1 MESLAETPWDVTI
14 SGTGLAQSLLALAL
28 SRSGKKVLHIDR
40 NQYYGGSEAAFSLQ
54 EAEDWVSRV
63 NQEPKSFP
71 FEDASILKP
80 QQTDECNAQLASSR
94 AYTLTLSPQLIY
106 CRSALL
112 PTLVSSK
119 VYRQLEFQAVGSW
132 WIYRPSSNLPS
143 ESSTTTVNAF
153 SDLYRVPSSREDVF
167 ADDVISVK
175 SKRTLMRF
183 LRHITKPQQDDESS
197 SGQENLTG
205 SFPDYLTSNFQV
217 PAELHDP
224 LLSLSLAQSSSPQ
237 TSAEY
242 AVTRIK
248 RHLTSIGVFGPGFG
262 SLVAKWGGGSEISQV
277 GCRALAV
284 GGGVYVLDCGIK
296 SVRNGPIEPDDSD
309 VSPIEVQLANDE
321 SIRTRFL
328 VGSNWD
334 LPANVLDLT
343 RYDKVSRSI
352 TVVSSSL
359 ENLFPVTAEGGPI
372 PVCAVVVFP
381 GTLLGQSEDSPPVY
395 ILVHSSETGECPT
408 GQCVLYSSVS
418 ISGPDGQSLLE
429 SAIHKLLQSSADQ
442 NAKILWSLRFTQ
454 LGRLS
459 QDVRGTPRIQK
470 SSLSA
475 NILSFPPPSLDLAFD
490 DALIDTVKDAWKMIM
505 GDQASDDFMNFEDR
519 KGAYDAD

>member
-1 MESLAETPWDVTI
+1 MCYHYLL
-14 SGTGLAQSLLALAL
+14 TG
-28 SRSGKKVLHIDR
+28 
-40 NQYYGGSEAAFSLQ
+40 
-54 EAEDWVSRV
+54 V
-63 NQEPKSFP
+63 NKLEPKSFP

-80 QQTDECNAQLASSR
+80 QQTDGCNAQLASSR

-132 WIYRPSSNLPS
+132 WIYRPSSNLTS
-143 ESSTTTVNAF
+143 ESSSTTVNAF

-183 LRHITKPQQDDESS
+183 LRHISKPPQDDESS
-197 SGQENLTG
+197 SEQEDLTG
-205 SFPDYLTSNFQV
+205 SFPDYLTSNFHV

-224 LLSLSLAQSSSPQ
+224 LLSLSLAQSPPPQ

-284 GGGVYVLDCGIK
+284 GGGVYVLDSGIK
-296 SVRNGPIEPDDSD
+296 SVRNDPIKSDDD
-309 VSPIEVQLANDE
+309 AGHIEVQLANDE
-321 SIRTRFL
+321 SIKTRFL

-334 LPANVLDLT
+334 LPASVMVPT

-381 GTLLGQSEDSPPVY
+381 GTVLGQREDSPPVY

-408 GQCVLYSSVS
+408 GQSKLQFLFRSSCNTS
-418 ISGPDGQSLLE
+418 RTL
-429 SAIHKLLQSSADQ
+429 
-442 NAKILWSLRFTQ
+442 
-454 LGRLS
+454 
-459 QDVRGTPRIQK
+459 
-470 SSLSA
+470 
-475 NILSFPPPSLDLAFD
+475 
-490 DALIDTVKDAWKMIM
+490 M
-505 GDQASDDFMNFEDR
+505 
-519 KGAYDAD
+519 

>member
-40 NQYYGGSEAAFSLQ
+40 NPYYGGSEAAFSLQ
-54 EAEDWVSRV
+54 EAENWVSQV

-80 QQTDECNAQLASSR
+80 RQTEECNARLASSR

-106 CRSALL
+106 CRSTLL

-132 WIYRPSSNLPS
+132 WIYRPSSNS
-143 ESSTTTVNAF
+143 ASGSSSTTVNAF

-183 LRHITKPQQDDESS
+183 LRRIANPQQNDECSS
-197 SGQENLTG
+197 EQEDLTG
-205 SFPDYLTSNFQV
+205 SFPDYLNSSFHV

-224 LLSLSLAQSSSPQ
+224 LLSLSLAQSPPTQ

-277 GCRALAV
+277 ACRALAV
-284 GGGVYVLDCGIK
+284 GGGVYVLDSGIQ
-296 SVRNGPIEPDDSD
+296 SVRNDPIEADNGD
-309 VSPIEVQLANDE
+309 VGRIEAQLANDE
-321 SIRTRFL
+321 SIKTRFL

-334 LPANVLDLT
+334 LPANVLESAH
-343 RYDKVSRSI
+343 YEKVSRSI

-359 ENLFPVTAEGGPI
+359 ESLFSVTAEGGPI

-381 GTLLGQSEDSPPVY
+381 GALLGQRDDSPSVY
-395 ILVHSSETGECPT
+395 ILVHSSETGECPP
-408 GQCVLYSSVS
+408 GQSVLYSSIS

-429 SAIHKLLQSSADQ
+429 SAVQKLLQSSADP
-442 NAKILWSLRFTQ
+442 NAKILWCLRFTQ
-454 LGRLS
+454 LGRPS
-459 QDVRGTPRIQK
+459 RDVRGTPGIQR

-490 DALIDTVKDAWKMIM
+490 DGVIDTVKEAWKIIM

-519 KGAYDAD
+519 EGAYDAE

>member
-40 NQYYGGSEAAFSLQ
+40 NPYYGGSEAAFSLQ
-54 EAEDWVSRV
+54 EAENWVSQV

-80 QQTDECNAQLASSR
+80 RQTEECNARLASSR

-106 CRSALL
+106 CRSTLL

-132 WIYRPSSNLPS
+132 WIYRPSSNS
-143 ESSTTTVNAF
+143 ASGSSSTTVNAF

-183 LRHITKPQQDDESS
+183 LRRIANPQQNDECSS
-197 SGQENLTG
+197 EQEDLTG
-205 SFPDYLTSNFQV
+205 SFPDYLNSSFHV

-224 LLSLSLAQSSSPQ
+224 LLSLSLAQSPPTQ

-277 GCRALAV
+277 ACRALAV
-284 GGGVYVLDCGIK
+284 GGGVYVLDSGIQ
-296 SVRNGPIEPDDSD
+296 SVRNDPIEADNGD
-309 VSPIEVQLANDE
+309 VGRIEAQLANDE
-321 SIRTRFL
+321 SIKTRFL

-334 LPANVLDLT
+334 LPANVLESAH
-343 RYDKVSRSI
+343 YEKVSRSI
-352 TVVSSSL
+352 TKVS
-359 ENLFPVTAEGGPI
+359 FR
-372 PVCAVVVFP
+372 
-381 GTLLGQSEDSPPVY
+381 
-395 ILVHSSETGECPT
+395 
-408 GQCVLYSSVS
+408 
-418 ISGPDGQSLLE
+418 
-429 SAIHKLLQSSADQ
+429 LLQKVAQ
-442 NAKILWSLRFTQ
+442 FLYAQLWYSQEHFWVKEMTHPQYIFWFTPARLASVHQ
-454 LGRLS
+454 DKLGRPS
-459 QDVRGTPRIQK
+459 RDVRGTPGIQR

-490 DALIDTVKDAWKMIM
+490 DGVIDTVKEAWKIIM

-519 KGAYDAD
+519 EGAYDAE

>member
-28 SRSGKKVLHIDR
+28 SRSGKKVLHVDR
-40 NQYYGGSEAAFSLQ
+40 NPYYGGSEAAFSLQ
-54 EAEDWVSRV
+54 EAEEWVSQV

-71 FEDASILKP
+71 FEDASILRP
-80 QQTDECNAQLASSR
+80 GQTQECNAQLASSR
-94 AYTLTLSPQLIY
+94 AYTLSLSPQLIY

-132 WIYRPSSNLPS
+132 WIYRPSGNLAS
-143 ESSTTTVNAF
+143 ASSSTAVNAF

-183 LRHITKPQQDDESS
+183 LRHIAKPQQDDESS
-197 SGQENLTG
+197 SEQDDLTG

-224 LLSLSLAQSSSPQ
+224 LLSLSLAQSSPTQ

-284 GGGVYVLDCGIK
+284 GGGVYVLDSGIK
-296 SVRNGPIEPDDSD
+296 SVRNDSVEADDSD
-309 VSPIEVQLANDE
+309 VGPIEVQLANDE

-334 LPANVLDLT
+334 LPANVLDPT
-343 RYDKVSRSI
+343 RYEKASRSI

-359 ENLFPVTAEGGPI
+359 ESLFPVAAEGGPI
-372 PVCAVVVFP
+372 PVGAVVVFP
-381 GTLLGQSEDSPPVY
+381 GALLGQKEDSAPVY
-395 ILVHSSETGECPT
+395 ILVHSSETGECPS
-408 GQCVLYSSVS
+408 GQSVLYSSVS
-418 ISGPDGQSLLE
+418 IPGPDGQSLLE
-429 SAIHKLLQSSADQ
+429 SAIHKLLQSSADL

-459 QDVRGTPRIQK
+459 QDVRGTSRIQR

-490 DALIDTVKDAWKMIM
+490 DALIDAVKDAWKIIM

-519 KGAYDAD
+519 EGAYDAD